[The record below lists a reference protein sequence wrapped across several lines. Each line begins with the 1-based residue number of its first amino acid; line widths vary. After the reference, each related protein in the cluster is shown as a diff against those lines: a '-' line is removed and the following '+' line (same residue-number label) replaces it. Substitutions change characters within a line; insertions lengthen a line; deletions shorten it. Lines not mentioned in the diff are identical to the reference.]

1 MQFAL
6 FQYWVIIG
14 CGVLNLVA
22 SIYVLWS
29 NPRSATN
36 RSFAFLSAGITFWN
50 LGMPFLFFFR
60 HPFFITM
67 ILEGAIVVAV
77 GLFFFGLV
85 FPRGRLSPKDIWY
98 VLPMAAIAAMVPC
111 GRFISDITITDT
123 GYIVPHN
130 ESLFWLYG
138 LALIVYSF
146 LGIALLVR
154 KYRTVTDTV
163 RIQLRHFLISLIVFE
178 VLGMIC
184 DVILPSLGIFTFN
197 LVGPVLSLIFIG
209 GTMYSIFRHGLM
221 DIRLVIQRSLIY
233 IALFA
238 ITIASYITGLQFLGH
253 LLNRAA
259 EANSIISA
267 AITMTLGVFFL
278 DPLRRYFERITD
290 PIFFKRKYR
299 YADALH
305 SLSHMLNTTMSQGDV
320 LKASTAALQKIFK
333 TPHVRFVGKD
343 EIVEYRMTAPA
354 VVSFPII
361 FEETTIGIAELGEK
375 RSGIPYTKEDIEL
388 LETFFEQA
396 AVALEKG
403 RLYETVENYTLH
415 LESIVDDRTKKIKKI
430 QEDQRQTMI
439 DISHNLQTPLSVIRG
454 ELELMTEYSSDP
466 DKIIA
471 VKRSLMRVSDFIRQL
486 LHLARLE
493 GSGYEL
499 ERLPIDLSVLVKE
512 QVEYFEA
519 MAGEHGIVV
528 TAAID
533 PDIQIAGNRRLLEEA
548 CTNIAHNAMKYRRTD
563 IQSTLHIS
571 LTQHQDTI
579 TLSFADNGIGID
591 QSDMES
597 IFTRFYR
604 TSRGTEQTFGS
615 GLGLAIV
622 KRIVD
627 IHGGTISVS
636 SEIETGT
643 TFTLVFP
650 AVLPE

>member
-1 MQFAL
+1 
-6 FQYWVIIG
+6 
-14 CGVLNLVA
+14 
-22 SIYVLWS
+22 
-29 NPRSATN
+29 
-36 RSFAFLSAGITFWN
+36 
-50 LGMPFLFFFR
+50 
-60 HPFFITM
+60 
-67 ILEGAIVVAV
+67 
-77 GLFFFGLV
+77 
-85 FPRGRLSPKDIWY
+85 
-98 VLPMAAIAAMVPC
+98 
-111 GRFISDITITDT
+111 
-123 GYIVPHN
+123 
-130 ESLFWLYG
+130 
-138 LALIVYSF
+138 
-146 LGIALLVR
+146 
-154 KYRTVTDTV
+154 
-163 RIQLRHFLISLIVFE
+163 
-178 VLGMIC
+178 
-184 DVILPSLGIFTFN
+184 
-197 LVGPVLSLIFIG
+197 
-209 GTMYSIFRHGLM
+209 
-221 DIRLVIQRSLIY
+221 
-233 IALFA
+233 
-238 ITIASYITGLQFLGH
+238 
-253 LLNRAA
+253 
-259 EANSIISA
+259 
-267 AITMTLGVFFL
+267 
-278 DPLRRYFERITD
+278 
-290 PIFFKRKYR
+290 
-299 YADALH
+299 
-305 SLSHMLNTTMSQGDV
+305 
-320 LKASTAALQKIFK
+320 
-333 TPHVRFVGKD
+333 
-343 EIVEYRMTAPA
+343 MTAPA